1 MKILINNNQSSE
13 AYNLTVSTIS
23 VMGNLTFVTILN
35 RPVFYPL
42 LLRLVKEGVIY
53 SFEPKETEN
62 IIKVSVRTKYVE
74 TID

>member
-1 MKILINNNQSSE
+1 MTVLINAASE
-13 AYNLTVSTIS
+13 AYSLTVSTIS
-23 VMGNLTFVTILN
+23 VMGNLTFITILN

-62 IIKVSVRTKYVE
+62 IIKVSIRTKYLE